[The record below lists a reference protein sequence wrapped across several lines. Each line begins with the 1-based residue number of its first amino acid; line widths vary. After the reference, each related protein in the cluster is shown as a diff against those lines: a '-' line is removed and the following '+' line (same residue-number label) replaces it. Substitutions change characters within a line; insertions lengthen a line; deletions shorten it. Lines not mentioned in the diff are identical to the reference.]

1 MSRGCSALEV
11 ESNRTNFELIFIEF
25 FELFFSF
32 RINQSYILESNWT
45 NFERIQHLSL
55 IFQFF
60 FEFNFGSVIFENL
73 YKCTTTSVSWINNFC
88 SLASNKSLENIP
100 SQVHGPEKNW
110 ILSHWETTICL
121 TSYNMTFHI
130 LRKRAQE
137 RLRTSIFRLHY
148 HK

>member
-1 MSRGCSALEV
+1 MSLGKLNQALKNIESKFHINFAEQIIKLYVSVLFLNFCFGC
-11 ESNRTNFELIFIEF
+11 
-25 FELFFSF
+25 
-32 RINQSYILESNWT
+32 
-45 NFERIQHLSL
+45 
-55 IFQFF
+55 
-60 FEFNFGSVIFENL
+60 VIFENL

-130 LRKRAQE
+130 LRKRTQE
-137 RLRTSIFRLHY
+137 RLSWNKYFSASLSQVTLGTMQTLQILLR
-148 HK
+148 